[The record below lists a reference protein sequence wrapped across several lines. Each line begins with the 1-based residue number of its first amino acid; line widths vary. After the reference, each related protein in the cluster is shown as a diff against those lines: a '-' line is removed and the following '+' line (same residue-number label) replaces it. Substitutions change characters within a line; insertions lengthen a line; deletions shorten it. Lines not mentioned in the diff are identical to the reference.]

1 MSPMTNK
8 INVRF
13 DMIPTLNGELC
24 AVQSYMAYYQNA
36 ALTSMLFW
44 VLASSWGTIHPRCVV
59 GRMGWGIKKALP
71 TAGL

>member
-13 DMIPTLNGELC
+13 DMIPILNGELC

-44 VLASSWGTIHPRCVV
+44 DLVTIQPLSKASRVFKFVAPG
-59 GRMGWGIKKALP
+59 
-71 TAGL
+71 